1 MTNKP
6 RAGRRSQAESTRTR
20 TRLLDRAERLF
31 ARKGYRGMSM
41 RELARASGVA
51 PFTIQHHFGSKFA
64 LYQAVLMR
72 WDAEVIERVV
82 RALGSQRDFAGVVE
96 AVVDDLFDFFLS
108 KRDWV
113 ALSSRAALGEGLPH
127 VDLEGHSWVS
137 FIERAMHAQKVGP
150 ANLDLRLLLITVE
163 GILANHVLSTAHYRQ
178 LFGRDVTDPR
188 IRARA
193 KRHLRDVIL
202 ALVQGAPGAPVA
214 ATAAAAVEAT

>member
-1 MTNKP
+1 VANKSRP
-6 RAGRRSQAESTRTR
+6 GRRSQAESTRTR
-20 TRLLDRAERLF
+20 ARLLDRAERLF
-31 ARKGYRGMSM
+31 ARKGYRGMSL
-41 RELARASGVA
+41 RELARACGVA

-82 RALGSQRDFAGVVE
+82 RALGPHRDFASVVE

-113 ALSSRAALGEGLPH
+113 ALSSRAALGEGIPP

-137 FIERAMHAQKVGP
+137 FIERALSAQKVGP
-150 ANLDLRLLLITVE
+150 ANLDLRMLLITVE
-163 GILANHVLSTAHYRQ
+163 GILANHVLSAAHYRQ

-202 ALVQGAPGAPVA
+202 ALVDGAPREAA
-214 ATAAAAVEAT
+214 ATAGAAVRIA

>member
-1 MTNKP
+1 MANKSRP
-6 RAGRRSQAESTRTR
+6 GRRSQAESTRTR

-41 RELARASGVA
+41 RELARACGVA

-82 RALGSQRDFAGVVE
+82 RALGPRRDFASVVE

-113 ALSSRAALGEGLPH
+113 ALSSRAALGEGLPP

-137 FIERAMHAQKVGP
+137 FIERTMRAQKVGP
-150 ANLDLRLLLITVE
+150 AHLDLRLLLITVE
-163 GILANHVLSTAHYRQ
+163 GILANHVLSAAHYRQ

-202 ALVQGAPGAPVA
+202 ALVDGAPRES
-214 ATAAAAVEAT
+214 TAAADAAERIA